1 MDGNTNAQVQ
11 QSAASELSELHNN
24 EAAQPNDTNSKLSLD
39 ISGILLVLTRMTFKL
54 V

>member
-11 QSAASELSELHNN
+11 QSAASELSELQNN

-39 ISGILLVLTRMTFKL
+39 ISGILNVLTRMTFKL